1 MTTAPSPTPTHPQP
15 EPPGSAT
22 LPLAGRVVMV
32 TGVSRRAGI
41 GYAIAC
47 RAAQMGASLFLQ
59 HFAPHDAA
67 QPWGADD
74 VAAVVEGVRSH
85 LVVGA
90 GVAHAEADLA
100 DPTVPAALV
109 RQAVNELGDLNA
121 LVCNHAASGHDGT
134 LTQVT
139 ATDLDHHWQ
148 VNARSSLLLVQALA
162 EHRRHSASPPCD
174 AAPTPDITSV
184 TDAAPVMSA
193 QPSTSTQPTQAITPA
208 QPTAPASHAAA
219 CRTAVPVQVPAR
231 REGPEL
237 ATAVVLMT
245 SGQGEGPMPGEIAY
259 ATSKAALAGIT
270 PSLAAGLAE
279 EGIRLNTVNPGP
291 VDTGYMSPEL
301 IAALTPRFPG
311 GRMPTTAD
319 PARLITWLL
328 TDEAAWVTGQVIST
342 EGGFRRS

>member
-1 MTTAPSPTPTHPQP
+1 MTVFPGSPTLPHT
-15 EPPGSAT
+15 EPSAPGY

-47 RAAQMGASLFLQ
+47 RAAHMGASLFLQ
-59 HFAPHDAA
+59 HFCPHDAA

-74 VAAVVEGVRSH
+74 VACVVEAVRGH
-85 LVVGA
+85 LVGQA
-90 GVAHAEADLA
+90 RLAHASADLA
-100 DPTVPAALV
+100 DPEAPAALV
-109 RQAVNELGDLNA
+109 AQAVSELGGLDA
-121 LVCNHAASGHDGT
+121 LVCNHAASGRDGT
-134 LTQVT
+134 LAEVT
-139 ATDLDHHWQ
+139 AADLDHHWQ

-162 EHRRHSASPPCD
+162 EYQRGAGRGLALPSPPGRFH
-174 AAPTPDITSV
+174 PL
-184 TDAAPVMSA
+184 
-193 QPSTSTQPTQAITPA
+193 
-208 QPTAPASHAAA
+208 TAPGLAEDH
-219 CRTAVPVQVPAR
+219 PAPR
-231 REGPEL
+231 PQL
-237 ATAVVLMT
+237 STAVVLMT
-245 SGQGEGPMPGEIAY
+245 SGQGEGPMPSEIAY

-279 EGIRLNTVNPGP
+279 DGIRLNTVNPGP

-311 GRMPTTAD
+311 GRMPATAD

-328 TDEAAWVTGQVIST
+328 TDDAAWVTGQVIAT